1 MLSMVEYRM
10 SLMSAGTAIAY
21 KLSLLNLSRT
31 IVHMARG
38 IATGL
43 LIASLILLIV
53 YGADVA
59 VASSSPDREGFL
71 PFDESIRG
79 SAFGGGAVIMSIIAF
94 VIARKEYA
102 PIVSVLLFINGGL
115 IIAGMIAL
123 VAQGA
128 LSSEDSSSTLRTIGS
143 TVVMGAILI
152 GLGAWKI
159 IIDKKGLAKRRKEP
173 TQK

>member
-1 MLSMVEYRM
+1 M
-10 SLMSAGTAIAY
+10 S
-21 KLSLLNLSRT
+21 R
-31 IVHMARG
+31 R

-59 VASSSPDREGFL
+59 VAASSPDREGFL
-71 PFDESIRG
+71 PFDEAVRG
-79 SAFGGGAVIMSIIAF
+79 GAFGGGAVLMSIIAF

-102 PIVSVLLFINGGL
+102 PTVSALLFVNGGL

-128 LSSEDSSSTLRTIGS
+128 LASQDSSGTLRTIGS
-143 TVVMGAILI
+143 TIAMGGILV
-152 GLGAWKI
+152 GLGAWKLVA
-159 IIDKKGLAKRRKEP
+159 DKKVLDTSRKEAA
-173 TQK
+173 QK